1 MEALANQKTPGC
13 QSLDGGGARGTG
25 AREWVETILRQGAK
39 HQGVQVCPGGER
51 QEVEPEDLE
60 LRRGSDGAGTEKE
73 ILEPGKRVYPW
84 SLITSKGRAEA
95 VSLGTAVG
103 CVVTWLKVTGSCQ
116 PLLGVLSLWCTHLHT
131 SRIPGSEEQQ
141 RKSCSGHLLCSFF
154 FLCWG
159 SPAPDLKRDL
169 SLISWRI
176 TLPLPERTTSGT
188 SEHISW
194 LPFRAPWHLNHT
206 ECYKY
211 RAIHVCF

>member
-116 PLLGVLSLWCTHLHT
+116 QVLGVLSLWMYPSSHQQDSWVWGTAEKVLFWT
-131 SRIPGSEEQQ
+131 PFVLILFLMLRLSSSRFKERS
-141 RKSCSGHLLCSFF
+141 
-154 FLCWG
+154 
-159 SPAPDLKRDL
+159 L
-169 SLISWRI
+169 SD
-176 TLPLPERTTSGT
+176 
-188 SEHISW
+188 
-194 LPFRAPWHLNHT
+194 
-206 ECYKY
+206 
-211 RAIHVCF
+211 

>member
-1 MEALANQKTPGC
+1 MPESELK
-13 QSLDGGGARGTG
+13 
-25 AREWVETILRQGAK
+25 TILRQGAK

-116 PLLGVLSLWCTHLHT
+116 PLLGGAFSLDVPIFTPAGFLGLRNSRESPVLDTFCAH
-131 SRIPGSEEQQ
+131 
-141 RKSCSGHLLCSFF
+141 SFSYAEA
-154 FLCWG
+154 LQ
-159 SPAPDLKRDL
+159 LQ
-169 SLISWRI
+169 I
-176 TLPLPERTTSGT
+176 
-188 SEHISW
+188 
-194 LPFRAPWHLNHT
+194 
-206 ECYKY
+206 
-211 RAIHVCF
+211 